1 MHSVRLFSSYFD
13 STCSFS
19 PRIYLT
25 YLNMHGRWWKE
36 FLAKSK
42 MTFVRDRIVETY
54 FWMNGACYHPP
65 YSRSRIIQTKITS
78 FITIIDDM
86 FDTYGTTEECMKFV
100 EAIGR

>member
-1 MHSVRLFSSYFD
+1 LHNVRLFSYYFAM
-13 STCSFS
+13 CGALHLFN
-19 PRIYLT
+19 LT
-25 YLNMHGRWWKE
+25 YVNMHGRWWKE

-86 FDTYGTTEECMKFV
+86 FDTYGTTEECTKFV

>member
-1 MHSVRLFSSYFD
+1 
-13 STCSFS
+13 
-19 PRIYLT
+19 
-25 YLNMHGRWWKE
+25 
-36 FLAKSK
+36 
-42 MTFVRDRIVETY
+42 
-54 FWMNGACYHPP
+54 MNGACYHPP